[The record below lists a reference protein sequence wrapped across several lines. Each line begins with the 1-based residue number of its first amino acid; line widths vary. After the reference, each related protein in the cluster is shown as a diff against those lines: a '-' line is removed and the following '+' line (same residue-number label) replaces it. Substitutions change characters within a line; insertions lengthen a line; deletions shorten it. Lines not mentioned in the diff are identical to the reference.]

1 MALILVVDGE
11 TDPAGSLTQ
20 ALHEQGYEAEAIAD
34 PISAYAYLRK
44 QVPDLVVLDLM
55 TAPPP
60 GEETQPDGL
69 KLLAQLYLDHPRVP
83 IVIWSR
89 SSGYRD
95 LFWAWAAAAHI
106 EKGDDLGPVLKVVR
120 ELLGGPTAADLGTA

>member
-11 TDPAGSLTQ
+11 EDLAGSLTQ
-20 ALHEQGYEAEAIAD
+20 ALHEQGYEAEAITD

-60 GEETQPDGL
+60 GEESQPDGL
-69 KLLAQLYLDHPRVP
+69 KLLAQLSLDHPRVP

-95 LFWAWAAAAHI
+95 LFWSWAAAAHI
-106 EKGDDLGPVLKVVR
+106 EKGEDLGPVLKVVR
-120 ELLGGPTAADLGTA
+120 ELLGGPVATDQVTA